1 MESTPTTARAA
12 VSALPSSRFPQMYT
26 PLHTQTYE
34 IVKGSYV
41 PAGDTKQATKVEDKV
56 VKALEAVGAFQ
67 KLPMVMQSIDILYS
81 ALKKA
86 RRVSPTKGIANI
98 AKRERNKGAKQ
109 LDALMKEIAV
119 PLRKYTENFPGKISL
134 HPYERSLV
142 ELTLGDGNYEEVLRK
157 VDYLRKRVV
166 AVGKEHASLCA
177 KVGIKKIEEIFSHEG
192 KAVDELLNIAKTLR
206 AMPVVDLETPTLCLV
221 GAPNVGKSSLV
232 RLLSTGKP
240 EICNYPFTTRGI
252 LMGHINL
259 SYQNFQVTDTPED
272 RNNLEKLT
280 LAVLS
285 HLPTAVLFVH
295 DLSGE
300 CGTSPSDQFTIYN
313 EIKERFANH
322 LWLDVVSKSDL
333 LTDSPVVFIT
343 EDSNTDS
350 LDLAKYRRMGPDGS
364 LHVSVKTEVGI
375 SELKVRVHELL
386 VTQSERIKSCKSSEE
401 VSINLFFPVITSSL
415 SFTDIELLSRRLAV
429 YEIRTGRKLF
439 TFAIVNYNGST
450 IRRSNF
456 KGLKHQRGSSL
467 RSTTSEEIHVKDDS
481 NSKTVD
487 EAQPVE
493 NTDDYESRLDQ
504 ELQEGSLFDNPLKLF
519 KFLEGLNIKHNLFIL
534 GAEFLLAFVDSVAM
548 MSTFSSESSKMLGE
562 ASTGMSILSGYLSNL
577 MAFLFVGLFACLVN
591 DGLCGTVFSFEV
603 GQMKYRSRNMI
614 IERILMLPVRLTSG
628 LDLALSDLDYEETYS
643 FLAFGS
649 GGAVAL
655 WLVAAIV
662 SAIDSIPVLPKALE
676 LVGLGYTLWFTS
688 RYLVLKKNR
697 DELFARVEEL
707 KQQVLGSDD

>member
-1 MESTPTTARAA
+1 
-12 VSALPSSRFPQMYT
+12 
-26 PLHTQTYE
+26 
-34 IVKGSYV
+34 
-41 PAGDTKQATKVEDKV
+41 
-56 VKALEAVGAFQ
+56 
-67 KLPMVMQSIDILYS
+67 MVQ
-81 ALKKA
+81 
-86 RRVSPTKGIANI
+86 
-98 AKRERNKGAKQ
+98 
-109 LDALMKEIAV
+109 
-119 PLRKYTENFPGKISL
+119 
-134 HPYERSLV
+134 
-142 ELTLGDGNYEEVLRK
+142 
-157 VDYLRKRVV
+157 
-166 AVGKEHASLCA
+166 
-177 KVGIKKIEEIFSHEG
+177 
-192 KAVDELLNIAKTLR
+192 
-206 AMPVVDLETPTLCLV
+206 
-221 GAPNVGKSSLV
+221 
-232 RLLSTGKP
+232 
-240 EICNYPFTTRGI
+240 ICNYPFTTRGI

-259 SYQNFQVTDTPED
+259 SYQNFQVTDTPGLLRRHDED

-313 EIKERFANH
+313 EVKERFASH

-343 EDSNTDS
+343 EDSNADS

-364 LHVSVKTEVGI
+364 LHVSVMTEVGI
-375 SELKVRVHELL
+375 KELKARVHELL

-401 VSINLFFPVITSSL
+401 GHEVTQKSPPNLSLLFNFHTFQLQWSFAHLHLSPILLRRYISTAFPPPPFNFNLSSVPIHIL
-415 SFTDIELLSRRLAV
+415 P
-429 YEIRTGRKLF
+429 Y
-439 TFAIVNYNGST
+439 ST
-450 IRRSNF
+450 ITQSSALVINNGISLIL
-456 KGLKHQRGSSL
+456 GLKHHRGLSL
-467 RSTTSEEIHVKDDS
+467 RSTTSEEISADATAYVKDD
-481 NSKTVD
+481 SKTVD

-519 KFLEGLNIKHNLFIL
+519 KFLEGLNIK
-534 GAEFLLAFVDSVAM
+534 
-548 MSTFSSESSKMLGE
+548 
-562 ASTGMSILSGYLSNL
+562 
-577 MAFLFVGLFACLVN
+577 
-591 DGLCGTVFSFEV
+591 
-603 GQMKYRSRNMI
+603 
-614 IERILMLPVRLTSG
+614 
-628 LDLALSDLDYEETYS
+628 LDYEETYS

-676 LVGLGYTLWFTS
+676 LVGLGYTLWFSS